1 MLCTHPSIFGFPRNY
16 ECVYLL
22 RASTKTSDNH
32 LGQDLEN
39 TLSEEGLPIPAFF
52 SLSMQH
58 GAERA
63 AESLFDGLF
72 SIKSTLELLF
82 VTFGVSLGFK
92 SSLFSPYP
100 RYQIPDSQ
108 HDLVMVIPFWCG
120 GWPGSTHDF
129 LSLDL

>member
-1 MLCTHPSIFGFPRNY
+1 MLRYLNRNIFPRVLLLSLAKADSYVKRMPCLLMLCTHPSIFGFPRNY

-92 SSLFSPYP
+92 SS
-100 RYQIPDSQ
+100 
-108 HDLVMVIPFWCG
+108 
-120 GWPGSTHDF
+120 
-129 LSLDL
+129 